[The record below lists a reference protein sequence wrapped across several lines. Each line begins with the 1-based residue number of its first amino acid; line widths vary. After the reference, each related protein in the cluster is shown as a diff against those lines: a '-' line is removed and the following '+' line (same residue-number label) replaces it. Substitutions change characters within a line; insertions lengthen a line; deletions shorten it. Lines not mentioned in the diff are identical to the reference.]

1 MKNLF
6 LVALI
11 AALLFT
17 TLAPAH
23 LIAQSPRKQST
34 AKSKA
39 ASRELEARLRD
50 YEKFVQEQMA
60 RDRIPGMTI
69 GFFQGDYTWVKG
81 FGLADV
87 ENKTPAA
94 TDSAYRIASTTKPMT
109 AAAIVQLAER
119 GKINLDAEIQTYVP
133 DYPKQQWPVT
143 VRQLLTHLSG
153 GQGPSGLGPE
163 FVSMKDLVARLAKS
177 PITVEPGTR
186 FVYGAGAYNLL
197 AAAVENVSG
206 VSFDKY
212 LRDNLWSP
220 AGMKDTRID
229 DVRGLVAKRVRGY
242 DLADGE
248 LKNAPFID
256 VSSRIG
262 AGGVTSTVPDL
273 LLWARAIIDGKVV
286 SQKWHDEIFTP
297 VTTRAGRWSGIGDA
311 DEYYTLGWMIRPVNG
326 NYVINHGG
334 SQKGTEAAFFIFP
347 AKNIAIS
354 ILSNLEF
361 SNLETYVRP
370 LFKALTGEEW
380 NVRVFTKDLRD
391 GPLARALDSSFN
403 YGSLHYW
410 KHQLAFTSDPQE
422 LAVAF
427 NYFNTNANREALH
440 TNAAATAR
448 KIRDGRHPLA
458 GSAFIK
464 VGSFIAAKLAEKHG
478 TASFKKYH
486 TAGAIPF
493 FADYVRLYKTDAQ
506 IPNEL
511 RFTPAFEAM
520 IERWDADWA
529 RTWNPYTRNLTFT
542 AQSDFKA
549 IGARLQKEFAGAEV
563 YPDFTGDLQRVQQG
577 DSALAS
583 SKLGV
588 DLYPNSDEVL
598 FNLGYFLIIFEQSEE
613 GKTTARRLLGDYERP
628 LVYFRRA
635 YEANPNGVMAPG
647 TFLDLGRRWLRRPET
662 FGAASEFINAGLELH
677 SKNAALHELLGDLM
691 LKRGQRD
698 AAIENYRK
706 AYQLDPKVAK
716 GASLEEYVA
725 ARIKIN

>member
-1 MKNLF
+1 MKKAF
-6 LVALI
+6 ALTI
-11 AALLFT
+11 AVLLFFSFSPT
-17 TLAPAH
+17 H
-23 LIAQSPRKQST
+23 LSAQSLTKESP
-34 AKSKA
+34 AKGKA
-39 ASRELEARLRD
+39 APPELTARLRD
-50 YEKFVQEQMA
+50 YEKFVQDQMA

-94 TDSAYRIASTTKPMT
+94 IDSAYRIASTTKPMT

-143 VRQLLTHLSG
+143 VRQLLTHLGG

-163 FVSMKDLVARLAKS
+163 FVSMKDLVGRLAKS

-229 DVRGLVAKRVRGY
+229 DVRGLVARRVRGY

-273 LLWARAIIDGKVV
+273 LLWARFIIDGKVV
-286 SQKWHDEIFTP
+286 SPKWHEEIFTP

-311 DEYYTLGWMIRPVNG
+311 DEYYTLGWMMRPING

-334 SQKGTEAAFFIFP
+334 SQKGTESAFFVFP

-361 SNLETYVRP
+361 SNLENYVRP
-370 LFKALTGEEW
+370 LFEALTDEEW

-410 KHQLAFTSDPQE
+410 QHHVPFTSDPQD
-422 LAVAF
+422 LASAF
-427 NYFNTNANREALH
+427 SYFNTNTNRETLH
-440 TNAAATAR
+440 TNAAATVK
-448 KIRDGRHPLA
+448 KIREGRHPLA

-478 TASFKKYH
+478 NANFKKYH

-493 FADYVRLYKTDAQ
+493 FADYVRLYKNDAQ

-520 IERWDADWA
+520 IERWDADWS
-529 RTWNPYTRNLTFT
+529 RSWNPYTRNVVFT
-542 AQSDFKA
+542 SQSDFKA
-549 IGARLQKEFAGAEV
+549 LSARLQKEFAGAEV
-563 YPDFTGDLQRVQQG
+563 YPDFSADLQRVQQG
-577 DSALAS
+577 EAALGS

-598 FNLGYFLIIFEQSEE
+598 FNLAYFLIMAEQTEQ
-613 GKTTARRLLGDYERP
+613 GKMTARRLIGEYERP

-635 YEANPNGVMAPG
+635 YEANPNGVMGPG
-647 TFLDLGRRWLRRPET
+647 TFLDLGRRWLRRPEM
-662 FGAASEFINAGLELH
+662 FGAANDFINAGLELH

-691 LKRGQRD
+691 FKRGQKD

-706 AYQLDPKVAK
+706 AYQLDPQVAK

-725 ARIKIN
+725 ARTKTN